1 MDEKISVIIP
11 TYNREQTIGRAI
23 RSVLSQTYDNYEII
37 VVDDGSTDHTKTAVE
52 QIADERIRY
61 IRLEHN
67 HGAGYARN
75 AGIEESR
82 YDYIAFLDSDDEWKR
97 FKLELQM
104 QRMQELPEEVGLV
117 YCRMSGER
125 GDGSGRF
132 CIPAYDYDRSRLEG
146 DMFPLLLR
154 RNVIGTPSMLV
165 RRACLEQTGG
175 FKESLRCVE
184 DYELVLRIARN
195 WQIGFVDEELVEIH
209 KTEGSLTY
217 RAQDQLISGCYIV
230 SKYRQEMTVFGI
242 LDLVK
247 ADIIELAGNY
257 DVQEEI
263 AELLTRDFE
272 L

>member
-11 TYNREQTIGRAI
+11 TYNREQMIGRAI
-23 RSVLSQTYDNYEII
+23 RSVLSQTYEDYEII
-37 VVDDGSTDHTKTAVE
+37 VVDDGSTDHTENVVE

-67 HGAGYARN
+67 YGAGYARN
-75 AGIEESR
+75 IGIRESR
-82 YDYIAFLDSDDEWKR
+82 HDYIAFLDSDDEWKR

-117 YCRMSGER
+117 YCRMSGEH

-132 CIPAYDYDRSRLEG
+132 CIPSYGYDRSFLEG
-146 DMFPLLLR
+146 DMFPFLLR
-154 RNVIGTPSMLV
+154 RNVIGTPSMLI

-217 RAQDQLISGCYIV
+217 RGQDQLVSGCYIV
-230 SKYRQEMTVFGI
+230 SKYRQEMTEFGI
-242 LDLVK
+242 LDQVK
-247 ADIIELAGNY
+247 ADIIGLAENY
-257 DVQEEI
+257 GLQEEI